1 MTKAKK
7 DNIDNVSATETKD
20 TTISTPVTETPVSVE
35 EEKISL
41 NKEIELETKIKELT
55 TELNK
60 INSQQKQLMLAT
72 RLNTIK
78 ELEIQ
83 NKEHIKYANQKIIK
97 DLVHTLLN
105 FQRALN
111 FKTDNAAVQNF
122 LVGFKF
128 IYEELI
134 KALGKEGLKEITAK
148 VGDQFNSHQHEAVEI
163 INDNT
168 NNAYQNVKN
177 NTIVEVIANGYE
189 LHNRVISTT
198 KVKVFQTKEEK
209 TETKK
214 LRSENIMSTNKTTNK
229 EIILGI
235 DLGTTNSC
243 VAVMEGD
250 KPKVIENAEGG
261 RTTPSVVAYKD
272 GQIMVGEVAKR
283 QAITDPDNTVSS
295 IKRIMGTKETVKAAT
310 KTRKPEEVSAEI
322 LRTIKTFAESK
333 LGKKISKAVITV
345 PAYFNNE
352 QREATKNAGI
362 IAGLKVER
370 IINEPTA
377 AAIAYGL
384 DKQDKDHKILVFDL
398 GGGTFDV
405 SVLELAGGTFEV
417 LSTSGDNKLGG
428 DDFDDLIVQHLV
440 SEFKKSNGVDLS
452 KIKWQCNV

>member
-7 DNIDNVSATETKD
+7 DNIDNVSVTETKD

-35 EEKISL
+35 EKKISL

-214 LRSENIMSTNKTTNK
+214 N
-229 EIILGI
+229 
-235 DLGTTNSC
+235 
-243 VAVMEGD
+243 
-250 KPKVIENAEGG
+250 
-261 RTTPSVVAYKD
+261 
-272 GQIMVGEVAKR
+272 
-283 QAITDPDNTVSS
+283 
-295 IKRIMGTKETVKAAT
+295 
-310 KTRKPEEVSAEI
+310 
-322 LRTIKTFAESK
+322 
-333 LGKKISKAVITV
+333 
-345 PAYFNNE
+345 
-352 QREATKNAGI
+352 
-362 IAGLKVER
+362 
-370 IINEPTA
+370 
-377 AAIAYGL
+377 
-384 DKQDKDHKILVFDL
+384 
-398 GGGTFDV
+398 
-405 SVLELAGGTFEV
+405 
-417 LSTSGDNKLGG
+417 
-428 DDFDDLIVQHLV
+428 
-440 SEFKKSNGVDLS
+440 
-452 KIKWQCNV
+452 

>member
-214 LRSENIMSTNKTTNK
+214 N
-229 EIILGI
+229 
-235 DLGTTNSC
+235 
-243 VAVMEGD
+243 
-250 KPKVIENAEGG
+250 
-261 RTTPSVVAYKD
+261 
-272 GQIMVGEVAKR
+272 
-283 QAITDPDNTVSS
+283 
-295 IKRIMGTKETVKAAT
+295 
-310 KTRKPEEVSAEI
+310 
-322 LRTIKTFAESK
+322 
-333 LGKKISKAVITV
+333 
-345 PAYFNNE
+345 
-352 QREATKNAGI
+352 
-362 IAGLKVER
+362 
-370 IINEPTA
+370 
-377 AAIAYGL
+377 
-384 DKQDKDHKILVFDL
+384 
-398 GGGTFDV
+398 
-405 SVLELAGGTFEV
+405 
-417 LSTSGDNKLGG
+417 
-428 DDFDDLIVQHLV
+428 
-440 SEFKKSNGVDLS
+440 
-452 KIKWQCNV
+452 

>member
-20 TTISTPVTETPVSVE
+20 TTISNPVTETPVSVE

-198 KVKVFQTKEEK
+198 KVKVFQTKEAK

-214 LRSENIMSTNKTTNK
+214 N
-229 EIILGI
+229 
-235 DLGTTNSC
+235 
-243 VAVMEGD
+243 
-250 KPKVIENAEGG
+250 
-261 RTTPSVVAYKD
+261 
-272 GQIMVGEVAKR
+272 
-283 QAITDPDNTVSS
+283 
-295 IKRIMGTKETVKAAT
+295 
-310 KTRKPEEVSAEI
+310 
-322 LRTIKTFAESK
+322 
-333 LGKKISKAVITV
+333 
-345 PAYFNNE
+345 
-352 QREATKNAGI
+352 
-362 IAGLKVER
+362 
-370 IINEPTA
+370 
-377 AAIAYGL
+377 
-384 DKQDKDHKILVFDL
+384 
-398 GGGTFDV
+398 
-405 SVLELAGGTFEV
+405 
-417 LSTSGDNKLGG
+417 
-428 DDFDDLIVQHLV
+428 
-440 SEFKKSNGVDLS
+440 
-452 KIKWQCNV
+452 

>member
-7 DNIDNVSATETKD
+7 DNIDNVSVTETKD
-20 TTISTPVTETPVSVE
+20 TTISIPVTETPVSVE

-168 NNAYQNVKN
+168 NNVYQNVKN

-214 LRSENIMSTNKTTNK
+214 N
-229 EIILGI
+229 
-235 DLGTTNSC
+235 
-243 VAVMEGD
+243 
-250 KPKVIENAEGG
+250 
-261 RTTPSVVAYKD
+261 
-272 GQIMVGEVAKR
+272 
-283 QAITDPDNTVSS
+283 
-295 IKRIMGTKETVKAAT
+295 
-310 KTRKPEEVSAEI
+310 
-322 LRTIKTFAESK
+322 
-333 LGKKISKAVITV
+333 
-345 PAYFNNE
+345 
-352 QREATKNAGI
+352 
-362 IAGLKVER
+362 
-370 IINEPTA
+370 
-377 AAIAYGL
+377 
-384 DKQDKDHKILVFDL
+384 
-398 GGGTFDV
+398 
-405 SVLELAGGTFEV
+405 
-417 LSTSGDNKLGG
+417 
-428 DDFDDLIVQHLV
+428 
-440 SEFKKSNGVDLS
+440 
-452 KIKWQCNV
+452 

>member
-7 DNIDNVSATETKD
+7 DNTDNVSATENKD

-41 NKEIELETKIKELT
+41 NKEIELEKKIKELT

-83 NKEHIKYANQKIIK
+83 NKEHIKYANQKIIE

-134 KALGKEGLKEITAK
+134 KALSKEGLKEITAK

-189 LHNRVISTT
+189 MHNRVISTT
-198 KVKVFQTKEEK
+198 KVKVFQTKKEK

-214 LRSENIMSTNKTTNK
+214 N
-229 EIILGI
+229 
-235 DLGTTNSC
+235 
-243 VAVMEGD
+243 
-250 KPKVIENAEGG
+250 
-261 RTTPSVVAYKD
+261 
-272 GQIMVGEVAKR
+272 
-283 QAITDPDNTVSS
+283 
-295 IKRIMGTKETVKAAT
+295 
-310 KTRKPEEVSAEI
+310 
-322 LRTIKTFAESK
+322 
-333 LGKKISKAVITV
+333 
-345 PAYFNNE
+345 
-352 QREATKNAGI
+352 
-362 IAGLKVER
+362 
-370 IINEPTA
+370 
-377 AAIAYGL
+377 
-384 DKQDKDHKILVFDL
+384 
-398 GGGTFDV
+398 
-405 SVLELAGGTFEV
+405 
-417 LSTSGDNKLGG
+417 
-428 DDFDDLIVQHLV
+428 
-440 SEFKKSNGVDLS
+440 
-452 KIKWQCNV
+452 

>member
-97 DLVHTLLN
+97 DLVHSLLN

-214 LRSENIMSTNKTTNK
+214 N
-229 EIILGI
+229 
-235 DLGTTNSC
+235 
-243 VAVMEGD
+243 
-250 KPKVIENAEGG
+250 
-261 RTTPSVVAYKD
+261 
-272 GQIMVGEVAKR
+272 
-283 QAITDPDNTVSS
+283 
-295 IKRIMGTKETVKAAT
+295 
-310 KTRKPEEVSAEI
+310 
-322 LRTIKTFAESK
+322 
-333 LGKKISKAVITV
+333 
-345 PAYFNNE
+345 
-352 QREATKNAGI
+352 
-362 IAGLKVER
+362 
-370 IINEPTA
+370 
-377 AAIAYGL
+377 
-384 DKQDKDHKILVFDL
+384 
-398 GGGTFDV
+398 
-405 SVLELAGGTFEV
+405 
-417 LSTSGDNKLGG
+417 
-428 DDFDDLIVQHLV
+428 
-440 SEFKKSNGVDLS
+440 
-452 KIKWQCNV
+452 

>member
-7 DNIDNVSATETKD
+7 NNTDNVSETETKD

-134 KALGKEGLKEITAK
+134 KALSKEGLKEITAK

-214 LRSENIMSTNKTTNK
+214 N
-229 EIILGI
+229 
-235 DLGTTNSC
+235 
-243 VAVMEGD
+243 
-250 KPKVIENAEGG
+250 
-261 RTTPSVVAYKD
+261 
-272 GQIMVGEVAKR
+272 
-283 QAITDPDNTVSS
+283 
-295 IKRIMGTKETVKAAT
+295 
-310 KTRKPEEVSAEI
+310 
-322 LRTIKTFAESK
+322 
-333 LGKKISKAVITV
+333 
-345 PAYFNNE
+345 
-352 QREATKNAGI
+352 
-362 IAGLKVER
+362 
-370 IINEPTA
+370 
-377 AAIAYGL
+377 
-384 DKQDKDHKILVFDL
+384 
-398 GGGTFDV
+398 
-405 SVLELAGGTFEV
+405 
-417 LSTSGDNKLGG
+417 
-428 DDFDDLIVQHLV
+428 
-440 SEFKKSNGVDLS
+440 
-452 KIKWQCNV
+452 

>member
-198 KVKVFQTKEEK
+198 KVKVFQIKEEK

-214 LRSENIMSTNKTTNK
+214 N
-229 EIILGI
+229 
-235 DLGTTNSC
+235 
-243 VAVMEGD
+243 
-250 KPKVIENAEGG
+250 
-261 RTTPSVVAYKD
+261 
-272 GQIMVGEVAKR
+272 
-283 QAITDPDNTVSS
+283 
-295 IKRIMGTKETVKAAT
+295 
-310 KTRKPEEVSAEI
+310 
-322 LRTIKTFAESK
+322 
-333 LGKKISKAVITV
+333 
-345 PAYFNNE
+345 
-352 QREATKNAGI
+352 
-362 IAGLKVER
+362 
-370 IINEPTA
+370 
-377 AAIAYGL
+377 
-384 DKQDKDHKILVFDL
+384 
-398 GGGTFDV
+398 
-405 SVLELAGGTFEV
+405 
-417 LSTSGDNKLGG
+417 
-428 DDFDDLIVQHLV
+428 
-440 SEFKKSNGVDLS
+440 
-452 KIKWQCNV
+452 

>member
-83 NKEHIKYANQKIIK
+83 NQEHIKYANQKIIK

-148 VGDQFNSHQHEAVEI
+148 VGDQFNSNQHEAVEI

-168 NNAYQNVKN
+168 NNVYQNVKN
-177 NTIVEVIANGYE
+177 NTIVEVIVNGYE

-214 LRSENIMSTNKTTNK
+214 N
-229 EIILGI
+229 
-235 DLGTTNSC
+235 
-243 VAVMEGD
+243 
-250 KPKVIENAEGG
+250 
-261 RTTPSVVAYKD
+261 
-272 GQIMVGEVAKR
+272 
-283 QAITDPDNTVSS
+283 
-295 IKRIMGTKETVKAAT
+295 
-310 KTRKPEEVSAEI
+310 
-322 LRTIKTFAESK
+322 
-333 LGKKISKAVITV
+333 
-345 PAYFNNE
+345 
-352 QREATKNAGI
+352 
-362 IAGLKVER
+362 
-370 IINEPTA
+370 
-377 AAIAYGL
+377 
-384 DKQDKDHKILVFDL
+384 
-398 GGGTFDV
+398 
-405 SVLELAGGTFEV
+405 
-417 LSTSGDNKLGG
+417 
-428 DDFDDLIVQHLV
+428 
-440 SEFKKSNGVDLS
+440 
-452 KIKWQCNV
+452 

>member
-177 NTIVEVIANGYE
+177 NTIVEIIANGYE

-198 KVKVFQTKEEK
+198 KVKVFQIKEEK

-214 LRSENIMSTNKTTNK
+214 N
-229 EIILGI
+229 
-235 DLGTTNSC
+235 
-243 VAVMEGD
+243 
-250 KPKVIENAEGG
+250 
-261 RTTPSVVAYKD
+261 
-272 GQIMVGEVAKR
+272 
-283 QAITDPDNTVSS
+283 
-295 IKRIMGTKETVKAAT
+295 
-310 KTRKPEEVSAEI
+310 
-322 LRTIKTFAESK
+322 
-333 LGKKISKAVITV
+333 
-345 PAYFNNE
+345 
-352 QREATKNAGI
+352 
-362 IAGLKVER
+362 
-370 IINEPTA
+370 
-377 AAIAYGL
+377 
-384 DKQDKDHKILVFDL
+384 
-398 GGGTFDV
+398 
-405 SVLELAGGTFEV
+405 
-417 LSTSGDNKLGG
+417 
-428 DDFDDLIVQHLV
+428 
-440 SEFKKSNGVDLS
+440 
-452 KIKWQCNV
+452 

>member
-7 DNIDNVSATETKD
+7 DNIDKVSATETKA

-214 LRSENIMSTNKTTNK
+214 N
-229 EIILGI
+229 
-235 DLGTTNSC
+235 
-243 VAVMEGD
+243 
-250 KPKVIENAEGG
+250 
-261 RTTPSVVAYKD
+261 
-272 GQIMVGEVAKR
+272 
-283 QAITDPDNTVSS
+283 
-295 IKRIMGTKETVKAAT
+295 
-310 KTRKPEEVSAEI
+310 
-322 LRTIKTFAESK
+322 
-333 LGKKISKAVITV
+333 
-345 PAYFNNE
+345 
-352 QREATKNAGI
+352 
-362 IAGLKVER
+362 
-370 IINEPTA
+370 
-377 AAIAYGL
+377 
-384 DKQDKDHKILVFDL
+384 
-398 GGGTFDV
+398 
-405 SVLELAGGTFEV
+405 
-417 LSTSGDNKLGG
+417 
-428 DDFDDLIVQHLV
+428 
-440 SEFKKSNGVDLS
+440 
-452 KIKWQCNV
+452 

>member
-7 DNIDNVSATETKD
+7 DNIDKVSATETKD

-214 LRSENIMSTNKTTNK
+214 N
-229 EIILGI
+229 
-235 DLGTTNSC
+235 
-243 VAVMEGD
+243 
-250 KPKVIENAEGG
+250 
-261 RTTPSVVAYKD
+261 
-272 GQIMVGEVAKR
+272 
-283 QAITDPDNTVSS
+283 
-295 IKRIMGTKETVKAAT
+295 
-310 KTRKPEEVSAEI
+310 
-322 LRTIKTFAESK
+322 
-333 LGKKISKAVITV
+333 
-345 PAYFNNE
+345 
-352 QREATKNAGI
+352 
-362 IAGLKVER
+362 
-370 IINEPTA
+370 
-377 AAIAYGL
+377 
-384 DKQDKDHKILVFDL
+384 
-398 GGGTFDV
+398 
-405 SVLELAGGTFEV
+405 
-417 LSTSGDNKLGG
+417 
-428 DDFDDLIVQHLV
+428 
-440 SEFKKSNGVDLS
+440 
-452 KIKWQCNV
+452 

>member
-7 DNIDNVSATETKD
+7 DNIDNVSATEAKD
-20 TTISTPVTETPVSVE
+20 TTTSTPVTETPVSVE

-214 LRSENIMSTNKTTNK
+214 N
-229 EIILGI
+229 
-235 DLGTTNSC
+235 
-243 VAVMEGD
+243 
-250 KPKVIENAEGG
+250 
-261 RTTPSVVAYKD
+261 
-272 GQIMVGEVAKR
+272 
-283 QAITDPDNTVSS
+283 
-295 IKRIMGTKETVKAAT
+295 
-310 KTRKPEEVSAEI
+310 
-322 LRTIKTFAESK
+322 
-333 LGKKISKAVITV
+333 
-345 PAYFNNE
+345 
-352 QREATKNAGI
+352 
-362 IAGLKVER
+362 
-370 IINEPTA
+370 
-377 AAIAYGL
+377 
-384 DKQDKDHKILVFDL
+384 
-398 GGGTFDV
+398 
-405 SVLELAGGTFEV
+405 
-417 LSTSGDNKLGG
+417 
-428 DDFDDLIVQHLV
+428 
-440 SEFKKSNGVDLS
+440 
-452 KIKWQCNV
+452 

>member
-83 NKEHIKYANQKIIK
+83 NQEHIKYANQKIIK

-148 VGDQFNSHQHEAVEI
+148 VGDQFNSQQHEAVEI

-168 NNAYQNVKN
+168 NNVYQNVKN
-177 NTIVEVIANGYE
+177 NTIVEVIVNGYE

-214 LRSENIMSTNKTTNK
+214 N
-229 EIILGI
+229 
-235 DLGTTNSC
+235 
-243 VAVMEGD
+243 
-250 KPKVIENAEGG
+250 
-261 RTTPSVVAYKD
+261 
-272 GQIMVGEVAKR
+272 
-283 QAITDPDNTVSS
+283 
-295 IKRIMGTKETVKAAT
+295 
-310 KTRKPEEVSAEI
+310 
-322 LRTIKTFAESK
+322 
-333 LGKKISKAVITV
+333 
-345 PAYFNNE
+345 
-352 QREATKNAGI
+352 
-362 IAGLKVER
+362 
-370 IINEPTA
+370 
-377 AAIAYGL
+377 
-384 DKQDKDHKILVFDL
+384 
-398 GGGTFDV
+398 
-405 SVLELAGGTFEV
+405 
-417 LSTSGDNKLGG
+417 
-428 DDFDDLIVQHLV
+428 
-440 SEFKKSNGVDLS
+440 
-452 KIKWQCNV
+452 

>member
-214 LRSENIMSTNKTTNK
+214 IK
-229 EIILGI
+229 EWKYY
-235 DLGTTNSC
+235 
-243 VAVMEGD
+243 V
-250 KPKVIENAEGG
+250 
-261 RTTPSVVAYKD
+261 YK
-272 GQIMVGEVAKR
+272 
-283 QAITDPDNTVSS
+283 
-295 IKRIMGTKETVKAAT
+295 
-310 KTRKPEEVSAEI
+310 
-322 LRTIKTFAESK
+322 
-333 LGKKISKAVITV
+333 
-345 PAYFNNE
+345 
-352 QREATKNAGI
+352 
-362 IAGLKVER
+362 
-370 IINEPTA
+370 
-377 AAIAYGL
+377 
-384 DKQDKDHKILVFDL
+384 
-398 GGGTFDV
+398 
-405 SVLELAGGTFEV
+405 
-417 LSTSGDNKLGG
+417 
-428 DDFDDLIVQHLV
+428 
-440 SEFKKSNGVDLS
+440 
-452 KIKWQCNV
+452 

>member
-72 RLNTIK
+72 KLNTIK

-214 LRSENIMSTNKTTNK
+214 N
-229 EIILGI
+229 
-235 DLGTTNSC
+235 
-243 VAVMEGD
+243 
-250 KPKVIENAEGG
+250 
-261 RTTPSVVAYKD
+261 
-272 GQIMVGEVAKR
+272 
-283 QAITDPDNTVSS
+283 
-295 IKRIMGTKETVKAAT
+295 
-310 KTRKPEEVSAEI
+310 
-322 LRTIKTFAESK
+322 
-333 LGKKISKAVITV
+333 
-345 PAYFNNE
+345 
-352 QREATKNAGI
+352 
-362 IAGLKVER
+362 
-370 IINEPTA
+370 
-377 AAIAYGL
+377 
-384 DKQDKDHKILVFDL
+384 
-398 GGGTFDV
+398 
-405 SVLELAGGTFEV
+405 
-417 LSTSGDNKLGG
+417 
-428 DDFDDLIVQHLV
+428 
-440 SEFKKSNGVDLS
+440 
-452 KIKWQCNV
+452 

>member
-189 LHNRVISTT
+189 LYNRVISTT

-214 LRSENIMSTNKTTNK
+214 N
-229 EIILGI
+229 
-235 DLGTTNSC
+235 
-243 VAVMEGD
+243 
-250 KPKVIENAEGG
+250 
-261 RTTPSVVAYKD
+261 
-272 GQIMVGEVAKR
+272 
-283 QAITDPDNTVSS
+283 
-295 IKRIMGTKETVKAAT
+295 
-310 KTRKPEEVSAEI
+310 
-322 LRTIKTFAESK
+322 
-333 LGKKISKAVITV
+333 
-345 PAYFNNE
+345 
-352 QREATKNAGI
+352 
-362 IAGLKVER
+362 
-370 IINEPTA
+370 
-377 AAIAYGL
+377 
-384 DKQDKDHKILVFDL
+384 
-398 GGGTFDV
+398 
-405 SVLELAGGTFEV
+405 
-417 LSTSGDNKLGG
+417 
-428 DDFDDLIVQHLV
+428 
-440 SEFKKSNGVDLS
+440 
-452 KIKWQCNV
+452 

>member
-20 TTISTPVTETPVSVE
+20 TTISTPVTETPVSVEE

-214 LRSENIMSTNKTTNK
+214 N
-229 EIILGI
+229 
-235 DLGTTNSC
+235 
-243 VAVMEGD
+243 
-250 KPKVIENAEGG
+250 
-261 RTTPSVVAYKD
+261 
-272 GQIMVGEVAKR
+272 
-283 QAITDPDNTVSS
+283 
-295 IKRIMGTKETVKAAT
+295 
-310 KTRKPEEVSAEI
+310 
-322 LRTIKTFAESK
+322 
-333 LGKKISKAVITV
+333 
-345 PAYFNNE
+345 
-352 QREATKNAGI
+352 
-362 IAGLKVER
+362 
-370 IINEPTA
+370 
-377 AAIAYGL
+377 
-384 DKQDKDHKILVFDL
+384 
-398 GGGTFDV
+398 
-405 SVLELAGGTFEV
+405 
-417 LSTSGDNKLGG
+417 
-428 DDFDDLIVQHLV
+428 
-440 SEFKKSNGVDLS
+440 
-452 KIKWQCNV
+452 

>member
-7 DNIDNVSATETKD
+7 DNIDNVSATENKD

-83 NKEHIKYANQKIIK
+83 NKENIKYANQKIIK

-111 FKTDNAAVQNF
+111 FKTDNVAVQNF

-214 LRSENIMSTNKTTNK
+214 N
-229 EIILGI
+229 
-235 DLGTTNSC
+235 
-243 VAVMEGD
+243 
-250 KPKVIENAEGG
+250 
-261 RTTPSVVAYKD
+261 
-272 GQIMVGEVAKR
+272 
-283 QAITDPDNTVSS
+283 
-295 IKRIMGTKETVKAAT
+295 
-310 KTRKPEEVSAEI
+310 
-322 LRTIKTFAESK
+322 
-333 LGKKISKAVITV
+333 
-345 PAYFNNE
+345 
-352 QREATKNAGI
+352 
-362 IAGLKVER
+362 
-370 IINEPTA
+370 
-377 AAIAYGL
+377 
-384 DKQDKDHKILVFDL
+384 
-398 GGGTFDV
+398 
-405 SVLELAGGTFEV
+405 
-417 LSTSGDNKLGG
+417 
-428 DDFDDLIVQHLV
+428 
-440 SEFKKSNGVDLS
+440 
-452 KIKWQCNV
+452 

>member
-7 DNIDNVSATETKD
+7 DNIDNVSATENKD
-20 TTISTPVTETPVSVE
+20 TTISTPVTETPVIVE

-83 NKEHIKYANQKIIK
+83 NQEHIKYANQKIIK
-97 DLVHTLLN
+97 DLIHTLLN

-168 NNAYQNVKN
+168 NNVYKNVKN
-177 NTIVEVIANGYE
+177 NTIVEVIVNGYE

-214 LRSENIMSTNKTTNK
+214 N
-229 EIILGI
+229 
-235 DLGTTNSC
+235 
-243 VAVMEGD
+243 
-250 KPKVIENAEGG
+250 
-261 RTTPSVVAYKD
+261 
-272 GQIMVGEVAKR
+272 
-283 QAITDPDNTVSS
+283 
-295 IKRIMGTKETVKAAT
+295 
-310 KTRKPEEVSAEI
+310 
-322 LRTIKTFAESK
+322 
-333 LGKKISKAVITV
+333 
-345 PAYFNNE
+345 
-352 QREATKNAGI
+352 
-362 IAGLKVER
+362 
-370 IINEPTA
+370 
-377 AAIAYGL
+377 
-384 DKQDKDHKILVFDL
+384 
-398 GGGTFDV
+398 
-405 SVLELAGGTFEV
+405 
-417 LSTSGDNKLGG
+417 
-428 DDFDDLIVQHLV
+428 
-440 SEFKKSNGVDLS
+440 
-452 KIKWQCNV
+452 

>member
-60 INSQQKQLMLAT
+60 INSQQKKLMLAT

-83 NKEHIKYANQKIIK
+83 NQEHIKYANQKIIK
-97 DLVHTLLN
+97 DLIHTLLN

-168 NNAYQNVKN
+168 NNVYQNVKN
-177 NTIVEVIANGYE
+177 NTIVEVIVNGYE

-214 LRSENIMSTNKTTNK
+214 N
-229 EIILGI
+229 
-235 DLGTTNSC
+235 
-243 VAVMEGD
+243 
-250 KPKVIENAEGG
+250 
-261 RTTPSVVAYKD
+261 
-272 GQIMVGEVAKR
+272 
-283 QAITDPDNTVSS
+283 
-295 IKRIMGTKETVKAAT
+295 
-310 KTRKPEEVSAEI
+310 
-322 LRTIKTFAESK
+322 
-333 LGKKISKAVITV
+333 
-345 PAYFNNE
+345 
-352 QREATKNAGI
+352 
-362 IAGLKVER
+362 
-370 IINEPTA
+370 
-377 AAIAYGL
+377 
-384 DKQDKDHKILVFDL
+384 
-398 GGGTFDV
+398 
-405 SVLELAGGTFEV
+405 
-417 LSTSGDNKLGG
+417 
-428 DDFDDLIVQHLV
+428 
-440 SEFKKSNGVDLS
+440 
-452 KIKWQCNV
+452 